1 MNNDTP
7 ITNAAWSAAKEQ
19 TDTNGNPDWGC
30 VAHDMRDKCE
40 EIERKKA
47 RLASALRILIERHGD
62 EVNGGPPITGEEWEI
77 ASYALPRIDSHP

>member
-40 EIERKKA
+40 EIERERDAA
-47 RLASALRILIERHGD
+47 RAALEKLDGIYRSEQDDL
-62 EVNGGPPITGEEWEI
+62 PPRPQWIRD
-77 ASYALPRIDSHP
+77 ALGYKPTP